1 MSFVNRSEATRVQKE
16 TVSPIWNQTVVLR
29 DVVLFGDPASAH
41 KFIPPVTVEFYDKD
55 WIVS

>member
-1 MSFVNRSEATRVQKE
+1 MNRSEATRVQKE
-16 TVSPIWNQTVVLR
+16 TISPIWNQTVVLR